1 MNDERWRR
9 VTTPQRGDDERIDM
23 SEQMTVQYFTGRVDR
38 VKAAVQK
45 AVDEAGAYGSDQLV
59 ADFEWIQY
67 AHDHVHVTTRDE
79 VDYVD
84 DETTTRHL
92 DELFERYRVG

>member
-1 MNDERWRR
+1 M
-9 VTTPQRGDDERIDM
+9 T
-23 SEQMTVQYFTGRVDR
+23 EQMTAQYFTGRVDR
-38 VKAAVQK
+38 VKAAIQT

-67 AHDHVHVTTRDE
+67 AHDHVHVTERDGVE
-79 VDYVD
+79 YVD
-84 DETTTRHL
+84 DQAATRHV